1 MISKDIYS
9 YYISYLKQYLL
20 ASMYKWIIKQIQCV
34 KCICIRSYSAPHFP
48 AFALNTGRYGVS
60 LRIQSECGKMQT
72 RITPNTDTSH
82 TVMSTAKTVN
92 RGAHHRK
99 FEHTVTKIWT
109 CVERKFWLS
118 SMYILQKIKFSVKD
132 FFSKCE
138 QIRRKLLIWSHLL
151 KKYLKVH

>member
-1 MISKDIYS
+1 MRKMYPYS
-9 YYISYLKQYLL
+9 ELF
-20 ASMYKWIIKQIQCV
+20 W
-34 KCICIRSYSAPHFP
+34 P
-48 AFALNTGRYGVS
+48 AF
-60 LRIQSECGKMQT
+60 SECGKMRT

-82 TVMSTAKTVN
+82 AVMSTAKTIN
-92 RGAHHRK
+92 RGSHHRK
-99 FEHTVTKIWT
+99 FEHTATKIWT

-132 FFSKCE
+132 FFSKCD